1 MEQSDKWWL
10 NFLLA
15 EAAGARYASEAVD
28 LRASTPCCEANEP
41 TGYGLDA
48 TLGDSGRIA
57 EAAQLFLAAKERFQV
72 DSKHWAVATA
82 HAFGTLRL
90 CAEAAKPEW
99 WNDEE
104 LKALSA
110 MAVRAAPDGSAA
122 NRMRAVVLSGRY
134 GGAWEAGPR
143 SAAALREA
151 AAHYERA
158 AALQPAPLPK
168 AALADA
174 AASCRA
180 EAEAM

>member
-28 LRASTPCCEANEP
+28 LRASTAYCEANEP

-48 TLGDSGRIA
+48 TLGDSERIA

-82 HAFGTLRL
+82 HAFGALRL
-90 CAEAAKPEW
+90 CCEVAKPDW

-110 MAVRAAPDGSAA
+110 RVVRAAPNDWAA
-122 NRMRAVVLSGRY
+122 NLMRAHVLSGKS
-134 GGAWEAGPR
+134 GAWEAGPR
-143 SAAALREA
+143 SAAEEINAAKHLEIERLR
-151 AAHYERA
+151 
-158 AALQPAPLPK
+158 
-168 AALADA
+168 LA
-174 AASCRA
+174 CCFCHRLGLRLGF
-180 EAEAM
+180 EYR

>member
-90 CAEAAKPEW
+90 CAEAAKPAW
-99 WNDEE
+99 WNDED
-104 LKALSA
+104 L
-110 MAVRAAPDGSAA
+110 
-122 NRMRAVVLSGRY
+122 
-134 GGAWEAGPR
+134 
-143 SAAALREA
+143 
-151 AAHYERA
+151 
-158 AALQPAPLPK
+158 
-168 AALADA
+168 
-174 AASCRA
+174 
-180 EAEAM
+180 